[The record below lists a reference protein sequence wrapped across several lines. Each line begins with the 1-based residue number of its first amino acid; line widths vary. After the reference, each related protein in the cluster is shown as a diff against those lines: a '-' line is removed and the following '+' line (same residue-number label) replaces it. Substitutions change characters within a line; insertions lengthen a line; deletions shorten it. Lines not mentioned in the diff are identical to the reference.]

1 MDFSKRLTSTF
12 QGPERLS
19 SEEVV
24 VAHLS
29 WSRRVLAIVAG
40 GYLLASWAM
49 NPVSSI
55 LPTIT
60 SNLGVD
66 VTRAGWVMNA
76 YFVLLVGGVLVA
88 GRLGD
93 AFGHGRLFRAGC
105 LVFAAGSL
113 LAAVPADFSV
123 LIVARTIQGLGS
135 ALIFGTSLAI
145 IATVYA
151 GPRLGWAVGILTV
164 SAGLASLVGTWAST
178 SIVQVS
184 NWHWS
189 FVIPAAIGAM
199 VASAATGLPSFRR
212 TPIKDIDWLGG
223 VLLIGALIFLL
234 LGLNHLHEGP
244 ETFEAG
250 APYHLTMH
258 AVALGFLVLFLWRQL
273 QTPKPLIQLRMLR
286 VPELSS
292 GVIAN
297 GIAHS
302 SMLATSLLIPFLLE
316 RGQGLTPAHT
326 QQLMVTQQ
334 LSLIVFSLLG
344 GWLYSRTGSPVIGIV
359 SISAIALGLAVMGR
373 IGADL
378 PFAGLFPV
386 VALLGGGLGVFTAV
400 NNTAIMAS
408 VTAEQRGFA
417 SGMVETT
424 RQLGHSLGVSVSSGV
439 LQTTLAAAT
448 IPQLGYR
455 DGFSEAA
462 SAMAM
467 LAGLGIL
474 VVLYPL
480 ITGHRG
486 FPLAALGP
494 RFRPTE

>member
-1 MDFSKRLTSTF
+1 M
-12 QGPERLS
+12 
-19 SEEVV
+19 V

-29 WSRRVLAIVAG
+29 SARRVLAVVAG

-60 SNLGVD
+60 SSLGVD

-105 LVFAAGSL
+105 LVFATGSL
-113 LAAVPADFSV
+113 LAAVPGDFTI
-123 LIVARTIQGLGS
+123 LIAARAVQGLGS

-164 SAGLASLVGTWAST
+164 SAGSASLVGTWAST
-178 SIVQVS
+178 TIIQLAD
-184 NWHWS
+184 WHWS
-189 FVIPAAIGAM
+189 FAIPAIIGATL
-199 VASAATGLPSFRR
+199 ALTANGLPSIRR
-212 TPIKDIDWLGG
+212 TLIKD
-223 VLLIGALIFLL
+223 
-234 LGLNHLHEGP
+234 GLNHLHEGP

-258 AVALGFLVLFLWRQL
+258 AIALGFLVLFLWRQL
-273 QTPKPLIQLRMLR
+273 QTPKPLIQLRLLR
-286 VPELSS
+286 VPELSA
-292 GVIAN
+292 GVLAN

-316 RGQGLTPAHT
+316 RGKGYSPAYT
-326 QQLMVTQQ
+326 QQLMVAMQV
-334 LSLIVFSLLG
+334 SLIAFSLLG
-344 GWLYSRTGSPVIGIV
+344 GWLYSRTGSPAIGIL

-373 IGADL
+373 IGVDL
-378 PFAGLFPV
+378 PFTGLFPV
-386 VALLGGGLGVFTAV
+386 VALLGAGLGVFTAV
-400 NNTAIMAS
+400 NNTAIMSS

-417 SGMVETT
+417 SGLVETT
-424 RQLGHSLGVSVSSGV
+424 RQLGHSLGVTVSSGI
-439 LQTTLAAAT
+439 LQTSLAAAT
-448 IPQLGYR
+448 ISELGYR

-462 SAMAM
+462 SAMAI
-467 LAGLGIL
+467 AAAAGIL
-474 VVLYPL
+474 IVLYPVV
-480 ITGHRG
+480 RG
-486 FPLAALGP
+486 QWSVVRKAGRVL
-494 RFRPTE
+494 TTDH

>member
-1 MDFSKRLTSTF
+1 VIVAD
-12 QGPERLS
+12 LS
-19 SEEVV
+19 
-24 VAHLS
+24 A
-29 WSRRVLAIVAG
+29 RRVLAVVAC

-60 SNLGVD
+60 SSLGVD

-76 YFVLLVGGVLVA
+76 YFVLLVGGVLIA

-105 LVFAAGSL
+105 LVFASGAL
-113 LAAVPADFSV
+113 LAAVPGDFNL
-123 LIVARTIQGLGS
+123 LIAARAVQGLGS

-164 SAGLASLVGTWAST
+164 ASGIASVLGTWAST
-178 SIVQVS
+178 SIVQFTD
-184 NWHWS
+184 WHWS
-189 FVIPAAIGAM
+189 FVIPAAIGLTLAL
-199 VASAATGLPSFRR
+199 ASHGLPSVRR
-212 TPIKDIDWLGG
+212 TLLKDIDWLGG
-223 VLLIGALIFLL
+223 ALLFGALIFLL

-258 AVALGFLVLFLWRQL
+258 AIALGFLVLFLWRQL
-273 QTPKPLIQLRMLR
+273 QTPKPLIKLSLLRIPR
-286 VPELSS
+286 LSA
-292 GVIAN
+292 GVLAN

-302 SMLATSLLIPFLLE
+302 SMLATGLLIPFLIE
-316 RGQGLTPAHT
+316 RGEGYSPTQT
-326 QQLMVTQQ
+326 QQLMLFQQ
-334 LSLIVFSLLG
+334 LSMIGASLLG
-344 GWLYSRTGSPVIGIV
+344 GWLYSRTGTPALGIG
-359 SISAIALGLAVMGR
+359 SISAIALGLAVLGR
-373 IGADL
+373 VGAEL
-378 PFAGLFPV
+378 PFVGLFPV
-386 VALLGGGLGVFTAV
+386 VGVLGAGLGMFTSV
-400 NNTAIMAS
+400 NNTAVMAS

-448 IPQLGYR
+448 IPQIGYR

-462 SAMAM
+462 SAMGM
-467 LAGLGIL
+467 
-474 VVLYPL
+474 V
-480 ITGHRG
+480 
-486 FPLAALGP
+486 AALGVMIVVSGQWAVV
-494 RFRPTE
+494 RSSWRLLTTDH